1 MNSMKDQQPS
11 RSSSTTQTSFI
22 PRLRRSQSLRE
33 NGEHPI
39 LAPFN
44 EEIKDFKLT
53 IPSRRHSITSRVPV
67 PKVGQKQ
74 YGSMELQVRSRSSSI
89 GDPRNGQEYSTPL
102 TPDEEN
108 SSVKSFGS
116 CATFMSCDITP
127 RAAFSKSSSYGV
139 NCTYPEKKYVLHC
152 QRKYE
157 SPEEYLTPTQRK
169 NRQIRQLKA
178 ALVRATRACEVK
190 DVEIE
195 RLYAE
200 IERLRRTQLQKSVTG
215 FENISTPTETSILS
229 ITEDIKKSEMVIQVN
244 SNDRKSPHCEDSG
257 VISDVGS
264 SSPPVISSCSSHQKS
279 FESGADCNAC
289 KYSEDED
296 KIKEM
301 HVHFNIGN
309 TEPHH
314 SVAGSS
320 LSDSSSEISDL
331 SGQNSNVENEELS
344 HDSCLT
350 QDICKTKEQLET
362 SPVTSG
368 NDNLD
373 VFGCTK
379 ILNSS
384 NQDTELDRSLREAG
398 GQNMHLKISK
408 MYQTNSPSNEK
419 ITHCSRNRNLVIFEE
434 DAFDDY
440 QKELEELKAQHSI
453 ERQELREKYNDRIE
467 NLLHNL
473 SEINARYLELR
484 PAYEKAL
491 DQIRYFESQVVELKK
506 EMAAQEE
513 WHSQMYL
520 KMYRK
525 GQEAA
530 KFEHADEVLEFAQ
543 RAPKRVSVPELL
555 QQLRQT
561 KQELEQT
568 KELYRCELYR
578 RATTGSPHHQA
589 EYTLKFL
596 KDAVY
601 YFLVDKDNKNHLRA
615 IESILGFSEKEK
627 ETVAKVLKHRRI

>member
-1 MNSMKDQQPS
+1 
-11 RSSSTTQTSFI
+11 
-22 PRLRRSQSLRE
+22 
-33 NGEHPI
+33 
-39 LAPFN
+39 
-44 EEIKDFKLT
+44 
-53 IPSRRHSITSRVPV
+53 
-67 PKVGQKQ
+67 
-74 YGSMELQVRSRSSSI
+74 MELQVRSCSSSI
-89 GDPRNGQEYSTPL
+89 GDPRNGHEYPIPL

-116 CATFMSCDITP
+116 CATFMSCDVIP
-127 RAAFSKSSSYGV
+127 RAPSSKSSLYGV
-139 NCTYPEKKYVLHC
+139 NCTHPQKKYVLHC

-215 FENISTPTETSILS
+215 FENISMPTETSVPS
-229 ITEDIKKSEMVIQVN
+229 VNEDIKESEIVIQIN
-244 SNDRKSPHCEDSG
+244 SSNRKSPPFEDSG
-257 VISDVGS
+257 VISVGS
-264 SSPPVISSCSSHQKS
+264 SSPPVISSCSSHQTS
-279 FESGADCNAC
+279 FESGTDCNAC
-289 KYSEDED
+289 KYSGDED
-296 KIKEM
+296 KIKVT
-301 HVHFNIGN
+301 HVHFNTGN
-309 TEPHH
+309 KEPHH

-331 SGQNSNVENEELS
+331 SGRNSNMENEVLS
-344 HDSCLT
+344 HDVCLT
-350 QDICKTKEQLET
+350 QDICKTKEELEN
-362 SPVTSG
+362 SPVASG

-373 VFGCTK
+373 VLQCTK
-379 ILNSS
+379 MLNSS
-384 NQDTELDRSLREAG
+384 NQNTELDRSLQEAAV
-398 GQNMHLKISK
+398 QNMHLKISK
-408 MYQTNSPSNEK
+408 MNQNNSLSNG
-419 ITHCSRNRNLVIFEE
+419 TTSLCSRNRNLVIFEE

-440 QKELEELKAQHSI
+440 QKEMEELKAQHSV

-491 DQIRYFESQVVELKK
+491 DRIRYFESQVVELKK

-601 YFLVDKDNKNHLRA
+601 YFLIDKDNKNHLRA